1 MNITRASLSAYK
13 GIAFDLDGV
22 IWRGETAIH
31 GAVEVVNQIRDL
43 GKSIAFV
50 TNNAG
55 SHRDTVLN
63 KLRGMGVIAELS
75 EVITSGSAAA
85 GYLARHNSKCNVF
98 VLGSDGLKQEMKD
111 QNLNVVHDHKDTV
124 ADFVVVGFDKTFNY
138 EKLNNGFQHLLCGA
152 KFVACNENPTYPVED
167 GFRPGTGSLV
177 AALAT
182 TVNRQPDIICGK
194 PHLPIM
200 EETLAVLNCKAKDSL
215 FVSDSLDLDLFG
227 AKNIGMDTLFVLTG
241 VGKESDLPSSP
252 VAPKYILGSLAD
264 L

>member
-1 MNITRASLSAYK
+1 MKLSLADLSTYK

-22 IWRGETAIH
+22 VWRGETAIP
-31 GAVEVVNQIRDL
+31 GAVAVVNQIRDL

-55 SHRDTVLN
+55 SHRETVLK
-63 KLRGMGVIAELS
+63 KLQGMGVVAELS

-85 GYLARHNSKCNVF
+85 GYLARHNPGSNIF
-98 VLGSDGLKQEMKD
+98 VLGSDGLKQEMQD
-111 QNLNVVHDHKDTV
+111 RDLNLVQDHNEQV

-138 EKLNNGFQHLLCGA
+138 EKLNNGFQHLLLGA

-200 EETLAVLNCKAKDSL
+200 EETLAVLSCKAIQSL

-241 VGKESDLPSSP
+241 VGKEADLLTSP
-252 VAPKYILGSLAD
+252 VQPNYILASLAE